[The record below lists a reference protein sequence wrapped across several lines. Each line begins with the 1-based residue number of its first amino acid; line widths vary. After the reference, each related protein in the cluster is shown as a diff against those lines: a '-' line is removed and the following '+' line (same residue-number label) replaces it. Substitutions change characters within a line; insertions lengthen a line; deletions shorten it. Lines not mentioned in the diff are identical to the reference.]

1 MSSGCWKY
9 GGQCKGPSV
18 KDKDH
23 LAGLVKETSAV
34 YNIQTEQTLY
44 NTFSALR
51 FWDIFG
57 MPIFIWAVAWAG
69 HGDKRAVY
77 NIQTEQTSQHPIK
90 NTQRRLYPN
99 GKIYKQ
105 DSRGL
110 VS

>member
-1 MSSGCWKY
+1 MLEVWWSMQY
-9 GGQCKGPSV
+9 GGPSV

-44 NTFSALR
+44 YTFSALR

-57 MPIFIWAVAWAG
+57 MPIFIWAVAWSG
-69 HGDKRAVY
+69 HGDKRVVY
-77 NIQTEQTSQHPIK
+77 KIQTEQTSQHPIK
-90 NTQRRLYPN
+90 NTQSRLYPN